1 MSIKMFLFV
10 VTKILILS
18 LLLFV
23 LFLLQSLRE
32 VAVLMSYLN
41 HTPPL
46 GKGLKVEG
54 RVGGWVEVEGSPLGP
69 KVKAPCLA
77 PH

>member
-10 VTKILILS
+10 VTKILILF
-18 LLLFV
+18 LLLFG

-54 RVGGWVEVEGSPLGP
+54 RVGGAG
-69 KVKAPCLA
+69 
-77 PH
+77 